1 MDGIGSI
8 LEKHRDQRFGFMS
21 VLGEIQTRYGYLPAD
36 ALKRVAQ
43 ATGRSLSDIYGVA
56 TFYRAFSLT
65 PRGKHVTAV
74 CVGTACHV
82 RGAKRLAEEMERHL
96 GIRAG
101 ETTPDREITLE
112 AVNCLGACAL
122 GPIVVA
128 DGHYVSKVDNHKA
141 RNLLD
146 KLRGSNGHHRGP
158 FDSPVFP
165 VTVSCPRCNH
175 GLMTKDHLIDGHP
188 AIHVTVSFG
197 LHYGWMRLSSLYGSF
212 TIESEH
218 EIPLDVELELFCPH
232 CHAEL
237 VGASPC
243 PECAAHMVPMLVRG
257 GGVVQICA
265 RRGCKSHRLDLGGSL

>member
-1 MDGIGSI
+1 MDGISSI
-8 LEKHRDQRFGFMS
+8 LDKHRDTRFGFMS
-21 VLGEIQTRYGYLPAD
+21 ILGEIQARYGYLPAE
-36 ALKRVAQ
+36 ALATVARS
-43 ATGRSLSDIYGVA
+43 TGRTLADVYSVA
-56 TFYRAFSLT
+56 TFYRAFSLK
-65 PRGKHVTAV
+65 PRGKHLCSV

-82 RGAKRLAEEMERHL
+82 RGSQNVADEMERHL

-128 DGHYVSKVDNHKA
+128 DGHYVSNVTTSGA
-141 RNLLD
+141 RTLLD
-146 KLRGSNGHHRGP
+146 KLRDTNGNGGGA

-165 VTVSCPRCNH
+165 ISAACPRCNH

-212 TIESEH
+212 SIETEH
-218 EIPLDVELELFCPH
+218 EVPMNEELNLFCPH

-237 VGASPC
+237 SGASPC
-243 PECAAHMVPMLVRG
+243 PDCGAHMVPMLVRG

-265 RRGCKSHRLDLGGSL
+265 RRGCKSHRLDLGGTP